1 MTIDL
6 SFGFG
11 MRCNKGS
18 NSHPKWLMAPM
29 MMNLR
34 AYSLGYTK
42 GLVVKVDFLFF
53 WFMVMCFPLV
63 FQNTF

>member
-42 GLVVKVDFLFF
+42 GLVVKVDFLFS
-53 WFMVMCFPLV
+53 
-63 FQNTF
+63 